1 MEQNHQ
7 YLILIKFVSD
17 GFYSSLFRL
26 SDGEGGKEGKR
37 KGGNGEVGRSDM
49 GCG

>member
-7 YLILIKFVSD
+7 YLFLIKFVSD

-26 SDGEGGKEGKR
+26 SDGEGGKEERGKW
-37 KGGNGEVGRSDM
+37 GGREEWYGVWLD
-49 GCG
+49 

>member
-7 YLILIKFVSD
+7 YLFLIKFVSD

-26 SDGEGGKEGKR
+26 SDGEGGKEER
-37 KGGNGEVGRSDM
+37 GNREVGRSDI